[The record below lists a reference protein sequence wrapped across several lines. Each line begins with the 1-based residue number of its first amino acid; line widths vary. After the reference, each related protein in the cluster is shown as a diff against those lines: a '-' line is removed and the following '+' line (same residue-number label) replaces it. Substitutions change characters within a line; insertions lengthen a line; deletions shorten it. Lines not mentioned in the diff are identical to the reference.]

1 MARKEKGYT
10 HRKAD
15 ARKALKREQ
24 AEDRQIKYDSLSRAE
39 RIALISNRPG
49 ESKRELERVKLMK

>member
-1 MARKEKGYT
+1 MSKKEKGYT
-10 HRKAD
+10 HKKAD

-49 ESKRELERVKLMK
+49 ESKRELARVKLMK